1 MNHRGAMAVEYALVL
16 PVVLLFILG
25 IADCGRLLW
34 TYATLYHATEA
45 AARCGAIDQVT
56 CATTSQIKNYAVAQS
71 YGLTIDAAAFTAATA
86 ACGMSV
92 SVQQTFVLLIP
103 WFAQFV
109 AADGPSSIT
118 LRASA
123 CYPT

>member
-1 MNHRGAMAVEYALVL
+1 MNRRGTMALEYALIL

-25 IADCGRLLW
+25 IVDCGRLLW

-45 AARCGAIDQVT
+45 AARCGAINQVN
-56 CATTSQIKNYAVAQS
+56 CATAAQIKNYAVSQA
-71 YGLTIDAAAFTAATA
+71 YGLTVDVAAFTTTTE
-86 ACGMSV
+86 ACGRSV
-92 SVQQTFVLLIP
+92 TAQQNFVLLIP
-103 WFAQFV
+103 WFAELF
-109 AADGPSSIT
+109 ATGGPSSIT